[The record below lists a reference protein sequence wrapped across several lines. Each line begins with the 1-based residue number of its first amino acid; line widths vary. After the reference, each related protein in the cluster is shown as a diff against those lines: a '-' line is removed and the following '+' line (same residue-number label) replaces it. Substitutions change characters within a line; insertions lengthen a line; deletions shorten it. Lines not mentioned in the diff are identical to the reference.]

1 MPKQLAQRRQW
12 ELRSSSHC
20 SACAACSP
28 GRRED
33 STARHLQLRRSTLL
47 APAADNSWPPSLLP
61 ACLQVVR
68 LSSQDVPTSYAYE
81 LEAATIVQPEKVV
94 AAVHKMCGARGLVS
108 A

>member
-1 MPKQLAQRRQW
+1 M
-12 ELRSSSHC
+12 H
-20 SACAACSP
+20 
-28 GRRED
+28 
-33 STARHLQLRRSTLL
+33 AR
-47 APAADNSWPPSLLP
+47 PAAQAGVRTAQCVTFRCGAATCWRLRLTIPGPLPCSLP